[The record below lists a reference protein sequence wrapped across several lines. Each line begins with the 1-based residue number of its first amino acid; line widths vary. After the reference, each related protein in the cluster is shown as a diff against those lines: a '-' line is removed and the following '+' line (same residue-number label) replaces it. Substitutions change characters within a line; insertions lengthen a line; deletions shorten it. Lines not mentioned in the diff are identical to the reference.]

1 MNRFETDGVVLK
13 TSVTGEA
20 DLVVFVL
27 TRERGVIRA
36 FAKGARST
44 KSRLHA
50 GVASFVFGTFGF
62 REKNGVYHIDD
73 AAPQEVFFALRTDLQ
88 KLSLA
93 QYFCEILLRVVTD
106 TESDPM
112 FLRLFLNSLHLLC
125 ADKKPALMVKAIF
138 ELRIAVLSGYA
149 PDLVACADCG
159 AFETPQMEF
168 DPLNG
173 VLYCDNCAKSSSLLV
188 DLGVIS
194 AMRHIVFADFSEL
207 FRFRLVDSLLP
218 VLNRLTERY
227 LEHCFGH
234 RFRLLDFFY
243 QTSN

>member
-1 MNRFETDGVVLK
+1 MYRLICLIVFSIVVLFVNSPI
-13 TSVTGEA
+13 TLGL
-20 DLVVFVL
+20 LVLFFFL
-27 TRERGVIRA
+27 T
-36 FAKGARST
+36 T
-44 KSRLHA
+44 KNNND
-50 GVASFVFGTFGF
+50 F
-62 REKNGVYHIDD
+62 
-73 AAPQEVFFALRTDLQ
+73 
-88 KLSLA
+88 
-93 QYFCEILLRVVTD
+93 TD

-207 FRFRLVDSLLP
+207 FRFRLDDSLLP

-234 RFRLLDFFY
+234 RFRLLDFLY